1 MAFGVEVGRNQ
12 SSRKA
17 KRKKGWEV
25 GNETACTECP
35 LFISPILQTQTC
47 LNAAYAI
54 EHILKLFENIFLNVE
69 AVITKVVVLELG
81 VLHAIIIM
89 SIYLSSENVVGIIS
103 TSRCRL
109 FFFWIHMG
117 RGKR

>member
-12 SSRKA
+12 STRKA
-17 KRKKGWEV
+17 KRKKGGEV
-25 GNETACTECP
+25 GNETACTKCP
-35 LFISPILQTQTC
+35 PFISPILQTQTC
-47 LNAAYAI
+47 LNAACAI
-54 EHILKLFENIFLNVE
+54 EHIWKLFEHVFLNLE
-69 AVITKVVVLELG
+69 AVISKVVVLEMG
-81 VLHAIIIM
+81 VLHATIIM
-89 SIYLSSENVVGIIS
+89 SIYLSSENVVGI